1 MSALFERAT
10 REQFRFPSNKGEL
23 TTEQLWQLPLQS
35 KTNFDLDTV
44 AKTINAELKKSAEE
58 SFVTPSSN
66 TGASLLSAKLDVV
79 KAVIAYR
86 QDENARRRLAA
97 DKAAQRERL
106 LNALNN
112 AEQQQL
118 LQMSPDELRKQLAE
132 LDS

>member
-23 TTEQLWQLPLQS
+23 TVEQLWQLPLQS
-35 KTNFDLDTV
+35 KSNTDLDTV

-58 SFVTPSSN
+58 SFVTPASN
-66 TGASLLSAKLDVV
+66 TGANLLSAKLDVV
-79 KAVIAYR
+79 KVVIAYR
-86 QDENARRRLAA
+86 QDENARRRLAQ

-118 LQMSPDELRKQLAE
+118 LQMTPDELRKQLAE